1 MILHAGNFVK
11 RLYTGCKIFLIFVDI
26 LKPFP
31 VGEGFLFGG
40 GSLLPPYDILLI
52 CSPNKLF
59 GEHFY
64 IIKKLQP
71 GRKYFARAMPFFS
84 IFL

>member
-1 MILHAGNFVK
+1 MILHMGNFVK

-40 GSLLPPYDILLI
+40 GNASRRGNLAQGYYKAAKTFVFTPF
-52 CSPNKLF
+52 CSPNKLI
-59 GEHFY
+59 GER
-64 IIKKLQP
+64 KK
-71 GRKYFARAMPFFS
+71 S
-84 IFL
+84 IEKEKKP